1 MQSSPAW
8 SCAFLDE
15 MRGCGDPLADRTVT
29 TILEHHGVQRVNQL
43 LRDFVDHGIDEI
55 PADDLDPVVRRQLAE
70 YLELSG
76 RLPEWA
82 DAQQIRTGEKLFCDN
97 GMMGFSVL
105 SCASLPE
112 LYTTGKGGTPV
123 LGATQELDA
132 HTYRRLAETS
142 QMVVDV
148 MQAGGLT
155 TTRKGVR
162 AAQKVRLMHAAIRV
176 LVLTD
181 PAEHA
186 PKPPETLGDAL
197 RSRRWDPSWGV
208 PISAE
213 YMGGTLMTFSFCVL
227 RSMRIMGCRFPA
239 EQEEAYLHAWKVTG
253 HVLGVREEFLR
264 SVNTMEDADAL
275 FSTFL
280 ARNRSG
286 SDDEAAPGRRLTASL
301 LRYLEERLANQLP
314 FGNLEPVQ
322 HIPRVLMHE
331 LLGGDTAQL
340 LGIPFAAED
349 ALEEAVA
356 RVAEEGW
363 SLFSKTVSHLHL
375 IAELLFR
382 VTAMEAVRTLPGHA
396 KRPFDIPAT
405 LADGWGLTKTE

>member
-1 MQSSPAW
+1 MQNSPAW
-8 SCAFLDE
+8 SSAFLDE

-43 LRDFVDHGIDEI
+43 LRDFVDHGIDGI
-55 PADDLDPVVRRQLAE
+55 PTGDLDPAVRRQLTE
-70 YLELSG
+70 FLEVSG

-82 DAQQIRTGEKLFCDN
+82 DAGKIRVGEELFRDN

-176 LVLTD
+176 LVRTD
-181 PAEHA
+181 PAENT
-186 PKPPETLGDAL
+186 PEPPQTLGDAL
-197 RSRRWDPSWGV
+197 RRRRWDPAWGV

-213 YMGGTLMTFSFCVL
+213 YMGGTLMTFSFAVL

-253 HVLGVREEFLR
+253 HVLGVRAEFLR
-264 SVNTMEDADAL
+264 DVNTMEDADSL

-286 SDDEAAPGRRLTASL
+286 SEAEAAPGRRLTATL
-301 LRYLEERLANQLP
+301 LRYLEDRLANQLP
-314 FGNLEPVQ
+314 FGSLEPIQ
-322 HIPRVLMHE
+322 HIPRILMVE
-331 LLGGDTAQL
+331 LLGKETAQL
-340 LGIPFAAED
+340 LGVPFAAED
-349 ALEEAVA
+349 VLEEAVA
-356 RVAEEGW
+356 RIAEAGW
-363 SLFSKTVSHLHL
+363 CHFAGAVSHCHL
-375 IAELLFR
+375 AAELLFR
-382 VTAMEAVRTLPGHA
+382 VTAMEAVRTLPGRE
-396 KRPFDIPAT
+396 KRPFDIPAE
-405 LADGWGLTKTE
+405 LADGWGLGNT